1 MPVTPISMRRIRELL
16 RLHFEAHLSQRQ
28 IAAATHLSLGAVNK
42 YLAAAALAGLS
53 WPLPDDLTE
62 GDLRRRLF
70 PLGES
75 TFAEARALPD
85 FAQLHLE
92 LKLKGVTRQLL
103 WEEYCA
109 QHPTNYYR
117 YTQFCVL
124 YQEWQKRLRVT
135 LRQTHRAGEKL
146 FVDYCGPTVP
156 VIDLATGKGRGAQ
169 IFVAVLGASNYTYAE
184 ATWTQSLAD
193 WIGSHVRAF
202 AFFDGAPELVV
213 PDNLKSGVAK
223 ACRYEPLLT
232 RSYTEMLEHYATLA
246 LPARPY
252 KPRDKAKAE
261 AGVQL
266 VERWILARLRKRT
279 FFSLAELNE
288 AIAELLTRLN
298 DKPFQKLPGSRRSQ
312 YEMLDRPALKPLP
325 ASSYQFSVWK
335 KCRVHVDAHIEV
347 EGHFYSLPHQL
358 VSREI
363 EVRLTA
369 ASVECFHDSQR
380 VAVHRRSHRRGQ
392 HTTIPDHLPAHHRGH
407 LEWTPGRFLNWAL
420 GIGPRTRD
428 LVRHTLE
435 RFPHPELGYR
445 SCLGL
450 LALAKRFGRDR
461 LEAACARAL
470 ALGSPTRR
478 SVVSILEKGLDSQP
492 LPEPE
497 PTSMGSS
504 LPAHENLRG
513 ADYYQ

>member
-1 MPVTPISMRRIRELL
+1 MRQIKELL

-28 IAAATHLSLGAVNK
+28 IAAATRLSLGVVNK
-42 YLAAAALAGLS
+42 YLAAAVVAGLS
-53 WPLPDDLTE
+53 WPLPENLSE
-62 GDLRRRLF
+62 EELRHRLF
-70 PLGES
+70 PLGDS
-75 TFAEARALPD
+75 AVAEAKALPD

-92 LKLKGVTRQLL
+92 LKRKGVTRQLL

-109 QHPTNYYR
+109 EHSTNYYR
-117 YTQFCVL
+117 YTQFCAL

-146 FVDYCGPTVP
+146 FVDYCGQTVS
-156 VIDLATGKGRGAQ
+156 VIDLVTGEGRQAQ

-184 ATWTQSLAD
+184 ATSSQSLPE
-193 WIGSHVRAF
+193 WIASHVRAF
-202 AFFDGAPELVV
+202 AFFDGVPELVI

-232 RSYTEMLEHYATLA
+232 RSYNEMLEHYGTLA
-246 LPARPY
+246 LPARPRR
-252 KPRDKAKAE
+252 PRDKAKVE

-266 VERWILARLRKRT
+266 VERWILARLRKHT
-279 FFSLAELNE
+279 FYSLGELND
-288 AIAELLTRLN
+288 AIAGLLTRLN
-298 DKPFQKLPGSRRSQ
+298 DKLFQKLSGSRRSQ
-312 YEMLDRPALKPLP
+312 YESLDRPALKPLP

-335 KCRVHVDAHIEV
+335 KCRVHIDAHIEV
-347 EGHFYSLPHQL
+347 EGHYYSVPHQL

-369 ASVECFHDSQR
+369 SSVECFHDSQR
-380 VAVHRRSHRRGQ
+380 VAVHRRCDRRGQ
-392 HTTIPDHLPAHHRGH
+392 HTTIPEHLPAHHRAH

-420 GIGPRTRD
+420 AIGPQTRD

-435 RFPHPELGYR
+435 RFPHPEMAYR

-450 LALAKRFGRDR
+450 LALAKRFGPER
-461 LEAACARAL
+461 LEAACCRAL
-470 ALGSPTRR
+470 TLGSPTRR

-492 LPEPE
+492 LPESE
-497 PTSMGSS
+497 SSPTT